1 MTGSAKSTYPRTVLE
16 LTGDEYDENQVI
28 YMDLNRP
35 IVIFFAFAYFAD
47 RHWIGIAHESF

>member
-1 MTGSAKSTYPRTVLE
+1 VTGSAKSTYPRTVLE